1 MKTRRSFIAGLFGAA
16 LLPWASKLAAV
27 IPKSKN
33 CIEGPARHVGK
44 SPIIRHHEVVTYKY
58 TGHIDI
64 DANLKLKEEIARLH
78 EKDVREAMESIHPQ
92 LIEDFDKARRKA
104 AFANKNTR

>member
-44 SPIIRHHEVVTYKY
+44 SPIIKHHEVVTYKY
-58 TGHIDI
+58 PGHIDI
-64 DANLKLKEEIARLH
+64 DANLKLKEEMARLH
-78 EKDVREAMESIHPQ
+78 EKDVREALESARNHLLHPPDDHQ
-92 LIEDFDKARRKA
+92 QF
-104 AFANKNTR
+104 